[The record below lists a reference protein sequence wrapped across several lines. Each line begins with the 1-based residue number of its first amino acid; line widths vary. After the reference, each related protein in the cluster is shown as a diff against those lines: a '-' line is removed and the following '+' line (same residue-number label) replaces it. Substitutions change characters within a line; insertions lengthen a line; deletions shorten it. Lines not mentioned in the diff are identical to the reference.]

1 MASLRLLPGSSPGF
15 SSSNNIYSSRTG
27 VNNEQLK
34 MSNNI
39 SSLFAQQIILVRR
52 YITEYCPVLEGVYSR
67 GLNVAGLEVTMLCN
81 LIEIGTF

>member
-1 MASLRLLPGSSPGF
+1 
-15 SSSNNIYSSRTG
+15 
-27 VNNEQLK
+27 

-81 LIEIGTF
+81 LIEVGIF